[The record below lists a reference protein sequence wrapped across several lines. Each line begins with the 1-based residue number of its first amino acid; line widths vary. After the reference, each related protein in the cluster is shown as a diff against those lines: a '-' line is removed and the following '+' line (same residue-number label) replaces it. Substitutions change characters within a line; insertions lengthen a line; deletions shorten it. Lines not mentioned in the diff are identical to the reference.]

1 MAWARYDRVRRKS
14 NKTNMSKYQICVSGA
29 AQGQTVEYAHK
40 LAYALGAAIAK
51 RGHVLLTGA
60 TSGLPQYAADGT
72 HEHGGLSIGFSPA
85 STYREHI
92 KSYRLPFEEFDYINF
107 TGMDYVGR
115 DIHLVRSSDAV
126 ITVGGRMGSLHEF
139 STALESHKICAVL
152 TGSGGLADF
161 VPTLIERIETPDRDN
176 IIFDVDP
183 KRIVDRVI
191 AELDKRYADIQKAIH
206 DAPTPKTIHH
216 RG

>member
-1 MAWARYDRVRRKS
+1 
-14 NKTNMSKYQICVSGA
+14 MSKYQICVSGA

-40 LAYALGAAIAK
+40 LAYMLGAEIAK

-60 TSGLPQYAADGT
+60 TSGLPQYAAAGA
-72 HEHGGLSIGFSPA
+72 HENKGISIGFSPA
-85 STYREHI
+85 SSYRAHI

-139 STALESHKICAVL
+139 STAMESHKVCAVL

-161 VPTLIERIETPDRDN
+161 IPTLVDGIEVPGKDA

-183 KRIVDRVI
+183 TRIVDRVI
-191 AELDKRYADIQKAIH
+191 AELDERYADFKEEIKH
-206 DAPTPKTIHH
+206 APRPGSASQSRHA
-216 RG
+216 G

>member
-1 MAWARYDRVRRKS
+1 
-14 NKTNMSKYQICVSGA
+14 MSKYQICVSGA
-29 AQGQTVEYAHK
+29 AQGQTVEYAHQ
-40 LAYALGAAIAK
+40 LAYVLGATIAK
-51 RGHVLLTGA
+51 HGHVLLTGA
-60 TSGLPQYAADGT
+60 TSGLPQYAAAGA
-72 HEHGGLSIGFSPA
+72 HEGNGISIGFSPA

-139 STALESHKICAVL
+139 STAMESHKVCAVL

-161 VPTLIERIETPDRDN
+161 VPTILERIESHGKAD

-183 KRIVDRVI
+183 ERIVKRVI
-191 AELDKRYADIQKAIH
+191 KELDERYADFQQAIH
-206 DAPTPKTIHH
+206 DAPKPRAPKKS
-216 RG
+216 

>member
-1 MAWARYDRVRRKS
+1 
-14 NKTNMSKYQICVSGA
+14 MSKYQICVSGA
-29 AQGQTVEYAHK
+29 AQGETVEYAHN
-40 LAYALGAAIAK
+40 LAYHLGAEIAK

-60 TSGLPQYAADGT
+60 TSGLPQYAADGA
-72 HEHGGLSIGFSPA
+72 HEHNGISIGFSPA

-92 KSYRLPFEEFDYINF
+92 HSYRLPFEEFDYINF

-139 STALESHKICAVL
+139 STAMESHKVCAVL
-152 TGSGGLADF
+152 SGSGGLADF
-161 VPTLIERIETPDRDN
+161 IPTLIESIETPGKEG

-183 KRIVDRVI
+183 ERIVVRVL
-191 AELDKRYADIQKAIH
+191 AELDRRYADFKHQIEKAPRPGSRH
-206 DAPTPKTIHH
+206 A
-216 RG
+216 G

>member
-1 MAWARYDRVRRKS
+1 
-14 NKTNMSKYQICVSGA
+14 MSRYQICVSGA
-29 AQGQTVEYAHK
+29 AQGETVEYAHE
-40 LAYALGAAIAK
+40 LAYHLGAEIAK

-60 TSGLPQYAADGT
+60 TSGLPQYAASGA
-72 HEHGGLSIGFSPA
+72 HEGGGISIGFSPA
-85 STYREHI
+85 STYREHMH
-92 KSYRLPFEEFDYINF
+92 SYRLPVKEFDYINF

-139 STALESHKICAVL
+139 STAMESHKVIAVL

-161 VPTLIERIETPDRDN
+161 IPTLLERIEAPGKQA

-191 AELDKRYADIQKAIH
+191 EELDKRYADLKEEIKE
-206 DAPTPKTIHH
+206 APRPGSASKHA
-216 RG
+216 G

>member
-1 MAWARYDRVRRKS
+1 
-14 NKTNMSKYQICVSGA
+14 MSKYQICVSGA
-29 AQGQTVEYAHK
+29 AQGETVEYAHK
-40 LAYALGAAIAK
+40 LAYHLGAEIAK

-60 TSGLPQYAADGT
+60 TSGLPQYAADGA
-72 HEHGGLSIGFSPA
+72 HEHGGISIGFSPA
-85 STYREHI
+85 SSYRAHI
-92 KSYRLPFEEFDYINF
+92 HSYRLPFQEFDYINF

-139 STALESHKICAVL
+139 STAMESHKVMAVL

-161 VPTLIERIETPDRDN
+161 IPTLIERIESPGKEA

-183 KRIVDRVI
+183 ERIVERVI
-191 AELDKRYADIQKAIH
+191 AELDQRYADFKQEIENAPRPGKAS
-206 DAPTPKTIHH
+206 HH
-216 RG
+216 AG

>member
-1 MAWARYDRVRRKS
+1 
-14 NKTNMSKYQICVSGA
+14 MSRYQICVSGA
-29 AQGQTVEYAHK
+29 AQGQTVEYAHE
-40 LAYALGAAIAK
+40 LAYHLGAEIAR

-60 TSGLPQYAADGT
+60 TSGLPQYAARGA
-72 HEHGGLSIGFSPA
+72 HEGGGISIGFSPA
-85 STYREHI
+85 SSYREHMH
-92 KSYRLPFEEFDYINF
+92 SYRLPTKEFDYINF

-139 STALESHKICAVL
+139 STAMESHKVVAVL

-161 VPTLIERIETPDRDN
+161 IPTLIERVETHGKQS

-183 KRIVDRVI
+183 KRIVGRVI
-191 AELDKRYADIQKAIH
+191 AELDERYVDLKEEIKEAPGQGTPPVTKASN
-206 DAPTPKTIHH
+206 TY
-216 RG
+216 